1 MPGSALGLARRA
13 LSGRP
18 FQTAPC
24 STHRALS
31 RSAALRK
38 VTKAQGGC
46 PKSFVLWG
54 CSPKRPRKRR
64 TSLKLAWRGT
74 STPPQLLSKSTDFSH
89 PVKTQK
95 AL

>member
-1 MPGSALGLARRA
+1 MGSAFGLARRT

-18 FQTAPC
+18 FQRAPC

-31 RSAALRK
+31 RSAALRN

-46 PKSFVLWG
+46 PKSLVLWG
-54 CSPKRPRKRR
+54 CSPKRPKKRR

-74 STPPQLLSKSTDFSH
+74 FCSSNLKISEVNRP
-89 PVKTQK
+89 
-95 AL
+95 AWM